1 MEDITRE
8 FMSLSSKIADVQM
21 RFAEF
26 ERLTKARCEV
36 IENFIGLMQ
45 SECKHEFMPDR
56 TSDGHPYCTK
66 CGKYAYGNTYKPVSN
81 GTYTDKRNTY
91 ADKKDTYADDSI
103 KLPVPIVKPSEAL
116 TALLCGPV
124 GNVVVGSIEEK
135 RMLKDAIQKIKEAG
149 L

>member
-1 MEDITRE
+1 MPYDFEIVRNLEKRLME
-8 FMSLSSKIADVQM
+8 L
-21 RFAEF
+21 
-26 ERLTKARCEV
+26 ERCINTRCEV
-36 IENFIGLMQ
+36 IENFIGLMP
-45 SECKHEFMPDR
+45 SECKHEFQAD
-56 TSDGHPYCTK
+56 TDGHPYCTK
-66 CGKYAYGNTYKPVSN
+66 CGKYAYSNSYKPIIS
-81 GTYTDKRNTY
+81 GTY

-103 KLPVPIVKPSEAL
+103 KLPVPIVKPSEVL

>member
-1 MEDITRE
+1 MQNNIVE
-8 FMSLSSKIADVQM
+8 KVADLQM

-36 IENFIGLMQ
+36 IENFIGIMP
-45 SECKHEFMPDR
+45 SECKHDFQAD
-56 TSDGHPYCTK
+56 TDGHPYCTK
-66 CGKYAYGNTYKPVSN
+66 CDKYAYSSSHKPIIS
-81 GTYTDKRNTY
+81 GTY
-91 ADKKDTYADDSI
+91 ADKKDTYADNSI
-103 KLPVPIVKPSEAL
+103 KLPVPIVKPSEVL